1 VLSLKGV
8 RLRYGAGAGLHGA
21 RTALSLDGFE
31 AAAGEHWLVLGA
43 SGSGKT
49 TLLHLL
55 AGLLRPSE
63 GEIVIDGQPL
73 GRMEGAEIDRWR
85 GRTVGIVPQK
95 LHLVQS
101 LNVAENLLLACFLS
115 GLPQDRDRAAGLLKG
130 LNLEDKATARPH
142 QLSHGQAQRVAIA
155 RAVMNRPKLLLA
167 DEPTANLDDEHCQ
180 QALELL
186 ESQAAGC
193 GATLVV
199 ATHDQRAKQ
208 RFARR
213 IEL

>member
-1 VLSLKGV
+1 VLSLKG
-8 RLRYGAGAGLHGA
+8 LRQDYGARPVL
-21 RTALSLDGFE
+21 ALDRFE

-49 TLLHLL
+49 TLLNLA

-63 GEIVIDGQPL
+63 GEIEVAGQSL
-73 GRMEGAEIDRWR
+73 RGLEGAALDRWR

-95 LHLVQS
+95 LHLVSS
-101 LNVAENLLLACFLS
+101 LSVLQNLLLAPYL
-115 GLPQDRDRAAGLLKG
+115 AGLSADRSRALSLLRQLDVEEHADNKP
-130 LNLEDKATARPH
+130 N

-167 DEPTANLDDEHCQ
+167 DEPTANLDDANCFS
-180 QALELL
+180 ALQLL
-186 ESQAAGC
+186 QDQSREC
-193 GATLVV
+193 GATLIV

-208 RFARR
+208 RFEKRL
-213 IEL
+213 EL

>member
-1 VLSLKGV
+1 MLSLKGV
-8 RLRYGAGAGLHGA
+8 RLRYGA
-21 RTALSLDGFE
+21 RTALALEGFE

-63 GEIVIDGQPL
+63 GEIEVAGQPL
-73 GRMEGAEIDRWR
+73 ARLEGAALDRWR

-95 LHLVQS
+95 LHLVSS
-101 LNVAENLLLACFLS
+101 LTVLQNLLLAPYLAGFPADRPRALS
-115 GLPQDRDRAAGLLKG
+115 VLEELGLKEKAG
-130 LNLEDKATARPH
+130 ERPH

-167 DEPTANLDDEHCQ
+167 DEPTANLDDAHCQ
-180 QALELL
+180 QALDLL
-186 ESQAAGC
+186 EGQASEY
-193 GATLVV
+193 GATLVI
-199 ATHDQRAKQ
+199 ATHDQRARQ
-208 RFARR
+208 RFAKR

>member
-1 VLSLKGV
+1 MLSVKG
-8 RLRYGAGAGLHGA
+8 LRQDYGARPVL
-21 RTALSLDGFE
+21 TLDRFE

-55 AGLLRPSE
+55 AGLLRPSA
-63 GEIVIDGQPL
+63 GEISVAGESLARLDGAAL
-73 GRMEGAEIDRWR
+73 DRWR

-101 LNVAENLLLACFLS
+101 LDVLDNLLLACFLS
-115 GLPQDRDRAAGLLKG
+115 GLPQDKDRAASLLKS
-130 LNLEDKATARPH
+130 LDLETKGTAKPH

-167 DEPTANLDDEHCQ
+167 DEPTANLDDASCFS
-180 QALELL
+180 ALQLL
-186 ESQAAGC
+186 QDQSSEC
-193 GATLVV
+193 GATLIV

-208 RFARR
+208 RFEKRL
-213 IEL
+213 EL